1 MWRSAVPLLLVGAS
15 TGGPSAL
22 VKLFK
27 GLGPEHPFGIV
38 LIQHIDEKFS
48 KGMAEWLQEQAGLPV
63 VLFKSGIRL
72 EAGKILLAGEGQ
84 NHVIIDSTG
93 ELVFSSI
100 QEHASYKPSIDVLF
114 SSAAKNWPYKGY
126 AVLLTGMGEDG
137 AKGMLDLYGA
147 DWETVAESKESC
159 IVYGM
164 PKAAID
170 KGAAKHILPVH
181 EIGERLI
188 KWHRERSKGGFHT

>member
-22 VKLFK
+22 LKLFK
-27 GLGPEHPFGIV
+27 GLGPKHPFGIV

-63 VLFKSGIRL
+63 ILVKSGMRP
-72 EAGKILLAGEGQ
+72 EAGKILLAGEDE
-84 NHVIIDSTG
+84 NHVVLESTG

-100 QEHASYKPSIDVLF
+100 KENASYKPSIDVLF

-126 AVLLTGMGEDG
+126 AALLTGMGDDG
-137 AKGMLDLYGA
+137 AKGMLDLYEAG
-147 DWETVAESKESC
+147 WETVAESKESC

-170 KGAAKHILPVH
+170 KGAAKHILPVR
-181 EIGERLI
+181 EIGECLI
-188 KWHRERSKGGFHT
+188 KCHLERSRGGSHT